1 MTRTSK
7 KVHWFY
13 EIGGTIAPPYKSK
26 TIKTILN
33 FQEEVDSYRIVINGK
48 TCVFKKENDPT
59 ILRSPSPGKLINF
72 TIEDGGHVFAGES
85 YAEIEVMKMVSWWN
99 FNQLKKKL
107 KKWNYETI

>member
-1 MTRTSK
+1 MDEFRSRTACRWIDGYNFDDS
-7 KVHWFY
+7 
-13 EIGGTIAPPYKSK
+13 GTIDRLHQISQNYQI
-26 TIKTILN
+26 TQLILT

-85 YAEIEVMKMVSWWN
+85 YAEIEVMKMVSW
-99 FNQLKKKL
+99 
-107 KKWNYETI
+107 